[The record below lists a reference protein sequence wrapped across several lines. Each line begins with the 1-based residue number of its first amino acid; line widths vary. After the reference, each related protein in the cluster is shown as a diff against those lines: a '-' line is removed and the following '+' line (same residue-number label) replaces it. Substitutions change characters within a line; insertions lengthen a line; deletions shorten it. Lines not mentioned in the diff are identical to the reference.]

1 MVMVTPSLVLQSL
14 RERRRALIGWIVGLV
29 LFVAFTV
36 AFYPSVR
43 DSSELD
49 RFYED
54 MPEGMKA
61 FVGEQSLTSP
71 EGYLE
76 SQLFLFLV
84 PLLFMIFAVGRSADA
99 IAGEERRGTL
109 DLLLANPLSRGSVV
123 IQKFVAACLGV
134 AILGAV
140 VLVTMWVTSPLVD
153 LDVGAAGLAATCLG
167 AVLLSIQFGAMAL
180 AVGAGT
186 GKKGLAIGVASA
198 VATAA
203 YFLYSLAPIADAVE
217 PYRKLS
223 TFYYYLGNN
232 PLKNGF
238 EVVNVVVLAAIA
250 MALVVIAVFA
260 FDRRDVAV

>member
-1 MVMVTPSLVLQSL
+1 MTPRLLLQGF
-14 RERRRALIGWIVGLV
+14 RERRRSLIGWIVGLV
-29 LFVAFTV
+29 LFVALTV
-36 AFYPSVR
+36 AFYPAVR

-49 RFYED
+49 RFYEE
-54 MPEGMKA
+54 MPEGMTA

-109 DLLLANPLSRGSVV
+109 DLLLANPVSRGSVL

-134 AILGAV
+134 AILGAT
-140 VLVTMWVTSPLVD
+140 VLLTMWVTAPLVD
-153 LDVGAAGLAATCLG
+153 LDVGPMELAATCLG

-180 AVGAGT
+180 AVGSGT
-186 GKKGLAIGVASA
+186 GKKGLAIAVASSI
-198 VATAA
+198 ATAA
-203 YFLYSLAPIADAVE
+203 YLLYSLAPIADGLE
-217 PYRKLS
+217 SYRKLS

-238 EVVNVVVLAAIA
+238 DLLNVGV
-250 MALVVIAVFA
+250 LVVTSIVLVIIAVFA